1 MLCANGDEVDASP
14 EKDMHRYL
22 EHLMTWQKLYPFNPS
37 DSTPRVNTVKMVDK
51 YIPGNEYTFS
61 IERTP
66 EYYKMSVSCVFFY
79 GGKPPMS
86 TKSTIFLQRKKVHLF
101 SAFQSGH

>member
-22 EHLMTWQKLYPFNPS
+22 EHLMTGQKLYPFNPS
-37 DSTPRVNTVKMVDK
+37 DSTLRVNTVKMVDK

-86 TKSTIFLQRKKVHLF
+86 TKSTIFLQREKVHLF